1 MRNLFCDCRVLS
13 RPDTFLFVSTA
24 SCAVH
29 SFLVSVR
36 SSLHPRPSGAGGVA
50 VAAHGVSVDSFAA
63 GAEPAVLLSQHL
75 LHGVSRW
82 PNFSFFLRV
91 DGSLVTAPLVAPKR
105 MLSLTTSLAAF
116 PSRLLAPPFRR
127 AVVSCSQL
135 CASVSRWRQ
144 PSGHGSERF
153 KVAGAPVALSLA
165 LPAGR
170 GRVLQGWAGGA
181 RRSSEPVT
189 GELHGHSLFPGPRHG
204 FRLGLQNAVLGRRR
218 RASLS
223 QDPAVSRVL
232 GFWVLASFHFAVP
245 RISTPCPSRGMAKM

>member
-1 MRNLFCDCRVLS
+1 M
-13 RPDTFLFVSTA
+13 
-24 SCAVH
+24 
-29 SFLVSVR
+29 
-36 SSLHPRPSGAGGVA
+36 
-50 VAAHGVSVDSFAA
+50 
-63 GAEPAVLLSQHL
+63 
-75 LHGVSRW
+75 
-82 PNFSFFLRV
+82 
-91 DGSLVTAPLVAPKR
+91 VAPKR